1 MLAVMGMKETDAYR
15 WFCKARWDKGEPNC
29 PDYGQG
35 GRLSHSATEWALRH
49 RFVWFP
55 AVAGQH
61 PIGMGTTVKTP
72 SHGDGIIEDKGG
84 HARPC
89 SIIERI
95 VSPSGKKVPL
105 RRSRIRAAASAGV
118 RFLT

>member
-1 MLAVMGMKETDAYR
+1 MPRCAAAASEVVGLHPLLGKHTVSLRTGKDGACHIAPQNR
-15 WFCKARWDKGEPNC
+15 R
-29 PDYGQG
+29 YGIA
-35 GRLSHSATEWALRH
+35 LSGFQPLQDSIR
-49 RFVWFP
+49 
-55 AVAGQH
+55 
-61 PIGMGTTVKTP
+61 IGMGTTVKTP

-105 RRSRIRAAASAGV
+105 RSSRIRAAASAGV
-118 RFLT
+118 RFLI